1 MASYHFS
8 LKKIN
13 RQKRSAIAALCY
25 ISAKKMKDERTG
37 ILHDYKRKK
46 GVLYTATNLPKNAK
60 KFKST
65 QQLWSELEKAE
76 KRKDSVTAREIILA
90 LPKEL
95 QFKDENLNK
104 QLLRNFVSHIIKTY
118 GLAVTYAI
126 HAPTN
131 NENNNNFHAHLL
143 LSTRRITADGIDK
156 RKAREWDTKQT
167 GREILISLRNKWEEL
182 QNQALEK
189 AGFDERVSAKSLKQ
203 QGENRQ
209 PKKRLGVQA
218 YRMEER
224 INKKLNKTAE
234 QPVVFKSNKRKRIE
248 AEEIIKNIK
257 IFNNNI
263 NQINNIIHTNN
274 QEILLLEKQL
284 EDYKNNI
291 QTNHQQNL
299 LIQQNQQLKTEILNI
314 ENEIKTINQQKLE
327 LKQSLRKEKE
337 VINLFTKNIQI
348 IQQNLQQIKNN
359 ILFINKNKSVF
370 TYKLIQIFNK
380 LFNNN
385 LFNNIKKI
393 LSKNNNIKNFLYQ
406 NIHIW
411 FLHYKKTIQKNSQ
424 ENLQL
429 KANLAM
435 SIIKKIK
442 PEFYFDKE
450 FNKDF
455 SNNKIP
461 QQKIF

>member
-46 GVLYTATNLPKNAK
+46 GVLFTATNLPKNAK

-209 PKKRLGVQA
+209 PKKRLGVQT

-234 QPVVFKSNKRKRIE
+234 QPVVFKSNKRKRME
-248 AEEIIKNIK
+248 AEEVIKNIK
-257 IFNNNI
+257 IFNDNI
-263 NQINNIIHTNN
+263 NQINNIIYTNN
-274 QEILLLEKQL
+274 QEISLLEKQL

-291 QTNHQQNL
+291 QTDHQQNL
-299 LIQQNQQLKTEILNI
+299 LIQNQQLKTEILNI
-314 ENEIKTINQQKLE
+314 ENQIKTINQQKLE
-327 LKQSLRKEKE
+327 IKQTMIKEKDL
-337 VINLFTKNIQI
+337 IISFTKNIQI
-348 IQQNLQQIKNN
+348 TQQNLQQIKNN
-359 ILFINKNKSVF
+359 ISFINKNKSAF

-385 LFNNIKKI
+385 LFYNIKKI
-393 LSKNNNIKNFLYQ
+393 FSKNNDIKKILYQ
-406 NIHIW
+406 YRHIW
-411 FLHYKKTIQKNSQ
+411 FLHYKKTIKKNSH

-429 KANLAM
+429 KGNLAM
-435 SIIKKIK
+435 SIIQKIK
-442 PEFYFDKE
+442 PEFYFDNK

-455 SNNKIP
+455 SNDKIP
-461 QQKIF
+461 QPKFF

>member
-1 MASYHFS
+1 MPSYHFS

-46 GVLYTATNLPKNAK
+46 GVLFTATNLPKNAK

-248 AEEIIKNIK
+248 AEEVIKNIK

-274 QEILLLEKQL
+274 QEISLLEKQL
-284 EDYKNNI
+284 EDYKNNL
-291 QTNHQQNL
+291 QTDHQQNL
-299 LIQQNQQLKTEILNI
+299 LIQNQQLKTEILNI
-314 ENEIKTINQQKLE
+314 ENQIKTINQQKLE
-327 LKQSLRKEKE
+327 LKQSLIKRKDF
-337 VINLFTKNIQI
+337 ITLLTKNIQNT
-348 IQQNLQQIKNN
+348 QQNLQQIKNN
-359 ILFINKNKSVF
+359 ISFINKNKSAF
-370 TYKLIQIFNK
+370 KYKLIHFFNK

-393 LSKNNNIKNFLYQ
+393 FSKNNDIKKILYQ
-406 NIHIW
+406 YRHIW
-411 FLHYKKTIQKNSQ
+411 FLNYKKTIQKNSH
-424 ENLQL
+424 ENSQL
-429 KANLAM
+429 KANLAV
-435 SIIKKIK
+435 SVIQKIK
-442 PEFYFDKE
+442 PEFYFDTK

-461 QQKIF
+461 QPKIF

>member
-46 GVLYTATNLPKNAK
+46 GVLFTATNLPKNAK

-76 KRKDSVTAREIILA
+76 KRKDAVTAREIILA

-209 PKKRLGVQA
+209 PKKRLGVQT

-234 QPVVFKSNKRKRIE
+234 QPVVFKSNKRKRME
-248 AEEIIKNIK
+248 AEEVIKNIK
-257 IFNNNI
+257 IFNDNI
-263 NQINNIIHTNN
+263 NQINNIIYTNN
-274 QEILLLEKQL
+274 QEISLLEKQL

-291 QTNHQQNL
+291 QTDHQQNL
-299 LIQQNQQLKTEILNI
+299 LIQNQQLKTEILNI
-314 ENEIKTINQQKLE
+314 ENQIKTINQQKLE
-327 LKQSLRKEKE
+327 IKQTMIKEKDL
-337 VINLFTKNIQI
+337 IISFTKNIQI
-348 IQQNLQQIKNN
+348 TQQNLQQIKNN
-359 ILFINKNKSVF
+359 ISFINKNKSAF

-385 LFNNIKKI
+385 LFYNIKKI
-393 LSKNNNIKNFLYQ
+393 FSKNNDIKKILYQ
-406 NIHIW
+406 YRHIW
-411 FLHYKKTIQKNSQ
+411 FLHYKKTIQENSH

-429 KANLAM
+429 KGNLAM
-435 SIIKKIK
+435 SIIQKIK
-442 PEFYFDKE
+442 PEFYFDTK

-461 QQKIF
+461 QPKIF